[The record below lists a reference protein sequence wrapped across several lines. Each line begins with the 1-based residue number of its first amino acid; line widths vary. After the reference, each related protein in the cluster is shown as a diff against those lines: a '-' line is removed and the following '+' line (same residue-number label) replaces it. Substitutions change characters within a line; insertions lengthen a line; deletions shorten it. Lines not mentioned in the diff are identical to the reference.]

1 MSHLHCHVRR
11 FSAEK
16 VRTQNEKHFADQGT
30 LFYDLKGKA
39 WYRGGKQKRNFAL
52 EKRKEKELAVR
63 PHPIEPL
70 GCCFA
75 VPSPPSPGSQ
85 RAVRYATHR
94 RTSKSRTDST
104 RKRWCVALTA
114 CVRDPFWTLDPWINP
129 GPVPQPSL
137 EARLPISQEARA
149 KLRRDEAETEVPT
162 LRLLGSAAFL

>member
-1 MSHLHCHVRR
+1 MTYAVSHLHCHVRR

-85 RAVRYATHR
+85 HAAFCHPQAHVEEQDRLYKEEMVCRPDCLC
-94 RTSKSRTDST
+94 SR
-104 RKRWCVALTA
+104 
-114 CVRDPFWTLDPWINP
+114 PILDPRP
-129 GPVPQPSL
+129 MDQP
-137 EARLPISQEARA
+137 RPC
-149 KLRRDEAETEVPT
+149 TPT
-162 LRLLGSAAFL
+162 IA